1 MDKISE
7 LLGAQQGIADAPTV
21 EATAKT
27 FDTISDNLKKNVK
40 KLASEDYQFAR
51 EQLKEAI
58 SKCASMMPGLVAL
71 ANVAESPLLY
81 NSAAS
86 FFKVFSDMNSS
97 LIDASTKMDKIAQN
111 TPKQEQSK
119 EKEEPPKISLES
131 TPQGGVAFE
140 GTTADLLNQVL
151 EEMKVQRQQ
160 GILIDQQ

>member
-27 FDTISDNLKKNVK
+27 FDNISDDLKKNVK

-97 LIDASTKMDKIAQN
+97 LIEASTKMDKIAQN
-111 TPKQEQSK
+111 TPKQEQPK
-119 EKEEPPKISLES
+119 EKEAPKIELES
-131 TPQGGVAFE
+131 TPQGGIAFE

-160 GILIDQQ
+160 GILIDG

>member
-7 LLGAQQGIADAPTV
+7 LLGAQQGISDAPTV
-21 EATAKT
+21 EETAKT
-27 FDTISDNLKKNVK
+27 FDNISDDLKKNVK

-111 TPKQEQSK
+111 TPKQEAPK
-119 EKEEPPKISLES
+119 EKEVPKIALES
-131 TPQGGVAFE
+131 TPQGGIAFE

-151 EEMKVQRQQ
+151 EEMKTQRQQ
-160 GILIDQQ
+160 GILIDG